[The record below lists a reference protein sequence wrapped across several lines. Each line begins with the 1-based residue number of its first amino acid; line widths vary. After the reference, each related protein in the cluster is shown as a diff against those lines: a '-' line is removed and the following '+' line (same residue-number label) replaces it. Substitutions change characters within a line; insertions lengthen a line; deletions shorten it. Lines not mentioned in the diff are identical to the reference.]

1 MSLLVWGVALV
12 ALFFIARLWLQSRED
27 DDDELADLVPPPHGE
42 PLETLVWPVV
52 GETQLNE
59 DGSSRQE
66 AIAKSAEGMP
76 VEIEYS
82 SGGVSGAGSARVM
95 TEYGQIGTLRNDAV
109 EKLHQLKKHH
119 HKVEAYIRELDGGD
133 DEGRIR
139 SASLQVYVY
148 KA

>member
-1 MSLLVWGVALV
+1 MSLLVWGIALV
-12 ALFFIARLWLQSRED
+12 ALFLIARMWLQSRDEN
-27 DDDELADLVPPPHGE
+27 DDELADLVPPPHGE

-52 GETQLNE
+52 AETQLND
-59 DGSSRQE
+59 DGTSRQE

-76 VEIEYS
+76 VEIEYIG
-82 SGGVSGAGSARVM
+82 GGVSGAGSARVL
-95 TEYGQIGTLRNDAV
+95 TEHGQIGTLRNDAI
-109 EKLHQLKKHH
+109 EKLHELKKHH
-119 HKVEAYIRELDGGD
+119 HKVEAYIRELEGGD

>member
-1 MSLLVWGVALV
+1 MSLLVWGIALV

-52 GETQLNE
+52 GESHRNE

-76 VEIEYS
+76 VEIDYI
-82 SGGVSGAGSARVM
+82 SGGDSGAGSARVL
-95 TEYGQIGTLRNDAV
+95 TEHGQIGTLRNDAV
-109 EKLHQLKKHH
+109 EKLRQLKKHH
-119 HKVEAYIRELDGGD
+119 HKVEAYIRELEGGD

-139 SASLQVYVY
+139 SASLQIYVY